1 MKHIIID
8 IFIVL
13 FSSSV
18 HAQQGNIDHIQLK
31 LGLIILNL
39 IILIH
44 KTRKILQTIIR
55 GDLPMMFYK
64 FTINTRMKVIMKH
77 CESTF

>member
-1 MKHIIID
+1 MKTHLSL
-8 IFIVL
+8 IFLSCCSHPL
-13 FSSSV
+13 FM
-18 HAQQGNIDHIQLK
+18 HNREILDHIQLK

-55 GDLPMMFYK
+55 GDLPMMF
-64 FTINTRMKVIMKH
+64 FINLL
-77 CESTF
+77 

>member
-1 MKHIIID
+1 MREI
-8 IFIVL
+8 L
-13 FSSSV
+13 
-18 HAQQGNIDHIQLK
+18 DHIQLK

-55 GDLPMMFYK
+55 GDLPMMF
-64 FTINTRMKVIMKH
+64 FINLL
-77 CESTF
+77 